1 MTTLALKDN
10 PAMGTTSDAVREIL
24 ITLAQLGGTGGAGV
38 LIWKGFQW
46 LMKRQEPI
54 TAGVDAATAASMST
68 VEAISRLERHLDRAE
83 KRAEE
88 ATLRA
93 DKAERERN
101 DALNEISQLKYSIS
115 RLTEQVEESRRETAS
130 AREEVQT
137 MRMELEKYAT
147 KH

>member
-1 MTTLALKDN
+1 MSNTTDAIKEIF
-10 PAMGTTSDAVREIL
+10 TTI
-24 ITLAQLGGTGGAGV
+24 AQVGGTGGAGFLV
-38 LIWKGFQW
+38 WRAFQW
-46 LMKRQEPI
+46 FVKRQEPI

-68 VEAISRLERHLDRAE
+68 VVAIERLERHLERAE

-88 ATLRA
+88 ATERA

-101 DALNEISQLKYSIS
+101 DALNEISQLKFSIS

-137 MRMELEKYAT
+137 MRRELEKYAT
-147 KH
+147 KQ